1 MTLDVELERS
11 IGTTLAAIL
20 VAVASFCL
28 SVMAL
33 QSNGANTLINDIF
46 GILGLVSMLTS
57 ALIIDSILDNAGCTF
72 MYRLKKL
79 MNGGYLLFC
88 LVMAAMSFAILLVY
102 HLQETQIKSLQLSK
116 SYLYLLFGASSV
128 ALFLK
133 LMRDEKDNLS
143 APALVVLYVLSF
155 YFANP

>member
-1 MTLDVELERS
+1 
-11 IGTTLAAIL
+11 
-20 VAVASFCL
+20 
-28 SVMAL
+28 MAL